1 MIAPAPPRLHGAPHA
16 QEPATRYSK
25 QIKPVSFVEE
35 NAGHL
40 AGILAE
46 SDEPLI
52 LTEGGE
58 ARIVVQSVKAYEE
71 TQETIAFL
79 KILLMGM
86 EDVQAGRTIPADE
99 AFESVLRGLADR

>member
-1 MIAPAPPRLHGAPHA
+1 M
-16 QEPATRYSK
+16 RYST

-35 NAGHL
+35 NVENL
-40 AGILAE
+40 ADILDGT
-46 SDEPLI
+46 DEPLI

-58 ARIVVQSVKAYEE
+58 ARIVVQSVRAYEE

-99 AFESVLRGLADR
+99 AFDRVLRELADQ